1 MTIFVDFPIK
11 KWLDF
16 PQPCY
21 PPVNSHSYWSHGH
34 RNSGFSHENWVAGR
48 VYPCISQDK
57 NNWGL
62 RWPDRRKTVVEFT
75 AYWNLQIK
83 DRSDW
88 RKVTDIYP
96 MIWIGN
102 SDLRLEKESQRC
114 FNAKNFMLISSDGS
128 TCFSWGLFRGGWC
141 LRAERLNDSTS
152 NGTLLFFLPLGMR
165 GRSGLM
171 LFL

>member
-1 MTIFVDFPIK
+1 MAIEIVIFFPWK
-11 KWLDF
+11 L
-16 PQPCY
+16 
-21 PPVNSHSYWSHGH
+21 G
-34 RNSGFSHENWVAGR
+34 GFSPCKRLPGR

-88 RKVTDIYP
+88 RKVSYGIPNDLDWEFP
-96 MIWIGN
+96 N
-102 SDLRLEKESQRC
+102 SNFCLEKESQRC

-141 LRAERLNDSTS
+141 RTGQNVWMTQLQMTRYWFFTTGDAGTQWINVVFVNQRAICFT
-152 NGTLLFFLPLGMR
+152 
-165 GRSGLM
+165 
-171 LFL
+171 